1 MISSWSAADVA
12 AAAGGRVV
20 GGDAAAPGPSAI
32 TIDSR
37 AAQPG
42 TLFIGLPGSQ
52 ADGGAF
58 AGAALAAGAWGVI
71 VSEEHAAP
79 LAAPGDGWIVIAVAD
94 PLRAL
99 ADLAQSWRRQL
110 GCAVIAV
117 TGSTG
122 KTSTKDIIAGMLAP
136 SRRVVATH
144 ENFNTEIG
152 LPLTILGAPTGTE
165 VLVLEMAMRG
175 EGQIAELTRIAEP
188 DVGVVVNVG
197 PVHLELLGTV
207 EAVARAKAE
216 LIAGLGPDAVA
227 VLPAGDRLL
236 EPHVRSEIRT
246 VRFGPGGELEQ
257 LPATIELPFASAHMR
272 SNALA
277 ALAAVR
283 ALGVEPNGLI
293 EVELSKLRG
302 QRLLLEDNVVVIND
316 CYNANP
322 MSMRAALDDLA
333 DSASGRSV
341 AVLGDMR
348 ELGPDQ
354 RRFHAELGAHV
365 RDVGVEVLV
374 TVGEMARDAG
384 PPFGGENLY
393 SLEDAAQAAQQ
404 IASIIEPGDTVLIK
418 GSRGVGLEV
427 VAEALCEELPPAAGG
442 GA

>member
-1 MISSWSAADVA
+1 MTESWNAETVAEKAGGRLISGDP
-12 AAAGGRVV
+12 AAGG
-20 GGDAAAPGPSAI
+20 PSSV

-37 AAQPG
+37 QVAPG
-42 TLFIGLPGSQ
+42 ALFVGLVGSQ
-52 ADGGAF
+52 QDGGAF
-58 AGAALAAGAWGVI
+58 ASAALDAGAWGVI
-71 VSEEHAAP
+71 VAEERAAE
-79 LAAPGDGWIVIAVAD
+79 LASTADAAVIAVAD

-99 ADLAQSWRRQL
+99 ADLAEGWRREL

-136 SRRVVATH
+136 SRRTVSTF

-152 LPLTILGAPTGTE
+152 LPLTILGAPAGTE

-175 EGQIAELTRIAEP
+175 EGQIAELTRIADP
-188 DVGVVVNVG
+188 DVGVIVNVG

-227 VLPAGDRLL
+227 VVPADEPLL
-236 EPHVRSEIRT
+236 EPHLRSEIRT
-246 VRFGPGGELEQ
+246 VRFGPGGELEA

-272 SNALA
+272 ANALA

-283 ALGVEPNGLI
+283 ALGVEPSGRI

-333 DSASGRSV
+333 DSASGRTV

-354 RRFHAELGAHV
+354 RRFHAELGAHA
-365 RDVGVEVLV
+365 REVGVEVLV

-384 PPFGGENLY
+384 PPFGGENLH
-393 SLEDAAQAAQQ
+393 SLSDAAQAAER
-404 IASIIEPGDTVLIK
+404 IASIIEAGDTLLIK

-427 VAEALCEELPPAAGG
+427 VAEALCEALPPAAGG
-442 GA
+442 AA

>member
-1 MISSWSAADVA
+1 MNQLWDAATLAEHVGGLLVA
-12 AAAGGRVV
+12 GDATAAGPSSVV
-20 GGDAAAPGPSAI
+20 
-32 TIDSR
+32 IDSR
-37 AAQPG
+37 LARPG
-42 TLFIGLPGSQ
+42 ALFAGLIGAEQ
-52 ADGGAF
+52 DGGAF
-58 AGAALAAGAWGVI
+58 AGAALDAGAWGVL
-71 VSEEHAAP
+71 VSESHAAA
-79 LAAPGDGWIVIAVAD
+79 LSSADSGVVIAVAD

-99 ADLAQSWRRQL
+99 ADLAQAWRREL

-122 KTSTKDIIAGMLAP
+122 KTSTKDIIAGMVSP
-136 SRRVVATH
+136 SRRTVATF
-144 ENFNTEIG
+144 ENLNTEIG
-152 LPLTILGAPTGTE
+152 LPLTILGAPADTE

-188 DVGVVVNVG
+188 DVGVIVNVG

-227 VLPAGDRLL
+227 VVPAGDALL

-246 VRFGPGGELEQ
+246 VRFGPGGELDA
-257 LPATIELPFASAHMR
+257 LPDSLELPFASAHMR

-277 ALAAVR
+277 ALAAAR
-283 ALGVEPNGLI
+283 ALGVEPSGLI

-348 ELGPDQ
+348 ELGPDE

-365 RDVGVEVLV
+365 REVGVEVLV
-374 TVGEMARDAG
+374 TVGELAGAAG
-384 PPFGGENLY
+384 PPFGGENLH
-393 SLEDAAQAAQQ
+393 SLADAAQAAEQ
-404 IASIIEPGDTVLIK
+404 IAAIVEPGDTVLIK

-427 VAEALCEELPPAAGG
+427 VAEALCEALPPAAGG
-442 GA
+442 AA

>member
-1 MISSWSAADVA
+1 MNGRWDAAKVA
-12 AAAGGRVV
+12 ESV
-20 GGDAAAPGPSAI
+20 GGSLVSGSPTIAGPSSVIIDSRLAAPGA
-32 TIDSR
+32 
-37 AAQPG
+37 
-42 TLFIGLPGSQ
+42 LFVGLVGSSQ
-52 ADGGAF
+52 DGGEF
-58 AGAALAAGAWGVI
+58 ASAALQAGAWGAI
-71 VSEEHAAP
+71 VDNERAAGM
-79 LAAPGDGWIVIAVAD
+79 AADAAGVVIAVDD

-99 ADLAQSWRRQL
+99 ADLAQAWRKEL
-110 GCAVIAV
+110 GSAVIAV

-136 SRRVVATH
+136 SRRVVATF
-144 ENFNTEIG
+144 ENLNTEIG
-152 LPLTILGAPTGTE
+152 LPLTILGAPLGTE

-175 EGQIAELTRIAEP
+175 EGQIAELTRIAQP
-188 DVGVVVNVG
+188 DVGVIVNVG
-197 PVHLELLGTV
+197 PVHLELLGSV

-227 VLPAGDRLL
+227 VVPADDPLL
-236 EPHVRSEIRT
+236 QPHLRDEIRT
-246 VRFGPGGELEQ
+246 VHFGPGGELEA
-257 LPATIELPFASAHMR
+257 LPHELELPFASAHMR

-283 ALGVEPNGLI
+283 ALGVEPSGRI

-322 MSMRAALDDLA
+322 MSMRAALNDLA
-333 DSASGRSV
+333 ESASGRSV

-354 RRFHAELGAHV
+354 RRFHAELGAHAKE
-365 RDVGVEVLV
+365 VGIDVLV

-393 SLEDAAQAAQQ
+393 SLEDAEHAASQ
-404 IASIIEPGDTVLIK
+404 IASIVEPGDTVLVK

-427 VAEALCEELPPAAGG
+427 VAEALCEVLPPAAGG
-442 GA
+442 AD

>member
-1 MISSWSAADVA
+1 MTAHWDAATLAEHAGGQLVAGDPSAA
-12 AAAGGRVV
+12 GPGSVV
-20 GGDAAAPGPSAI
+20 
-32 TIDSR
+32 IDSR
-37 AAQPG
+37 LAQPG
-42 TLFIGLPGSQ
+42 ALFVGLAG
-52 ADGGAF
+52 AEHDGGAF
-58 AGAALAAGAWGVI
+58 AGAALEAGAWGVL
-71 VSEEHAAP
+71 VSEDHAAR
-79 LAAPGDGWIVIAVAD
+79 LSSTDEGAVIAVTD

-99 ADLAQSWRRQL
+99 ADLAQAWRREL

-122 KTSTKDIIAGMLAP
+122 KTSTKDIIAAMVSR
-136 SRRVVATH
+136 SRRTVATF
-144 ENFNTEIG
+144 ENLNTEIG
-152 LPLTILGAPTGTE
+152 LPLTILGAPADTE

-188 DVGVVVNVG
+188 DVGVIVNVG

-227 VLPAGDRLL
+227 VVPAGDALL
-236 EPHVRSEIRT
+236 EPHIRSEIRT
-246 VRFGPGGELEQ
+246 VRFGLGGEPDA
-257 LPATIELPFASAHMR
+257 LPDSVELPFASAHMR

-283 ALGVEPNGLI
+283 ALGVEPSGLI

-333 DSASGRSV
+333 DSASGRTV

-365 RDVGVEVLV
+365 RELGVEVLV

-393 SLEDAAQAAQQ
+393 SLESAAQAAEQ
-404 IASIIEPGDTVLIK
+404 IASIVEPGDTVLIK

-427 VAEALCEELPPAAGG
+427 VAESLCQALPPAAGG
-442 GA
+442 EG

>member
-1 MISSWSAADVA
+1 MNPNWSAAEVA
-12 AAAGGRVV
+12 AQAGGRVV
-20 GGDAAAPGPSAI
+20 KGSASARGPIAV

-37 AAQPG
+37 TVEPG
-42 TLFIGLPGSQ
+42 SLFVGLPGSAQ
-52 ADGGAF
+52 DGGEF

-71 VSEEHAAP
+71 VSEQHAAS
-79 LAAPGDGWIVIAVAD
+79 LDCGEDQVVIAVSD
-94 PLRAL
+94 PLAAL
-99 ADLAQSWRRQL
+99 ADLAQAWRREL

-136 SRRVVATH
+136 SRRTVATF

-152 LPLTILGAPTGTE
+152 LPLTILSAPADTE

-216 LIAGLGPDAVA
+216 LIAGLAPDAVA
-227 VLPAGDRLL
+227 IVPAGEALL
-236 EPHVRSEIRT
+236 EPHMRSDLRT

-257 LPATIELPFASAHMR
+257 LPAAIELPFASAHMR
-272 SNALA
+272 QNALA

-283 ALGVEPNGLI
+283 ALGVEPSGLI

-333 DSASGRSV
+333 DSASGRTV

-365 RDVGVEVLV
+365 REVGVEVLV

-393 SLEDAAQAAQQ
+393 SLQDAAQAAQQ

-427 VAEALCEELPPAAGG
+427 VAEALCEALPPAAGG
-442 GA
+442 RA